1 MENHGRKTYTRQYLL
16 RSGIGLVR
24 NSLEL
29 ASALYHDGKKESAK
43 RSYEIARH
51 RADMLHML
59 GIIPRDKANV
69 LERIVT
75 ETYLETKKGKRVA
88 GKPKTLNKG
97 DEEI

>member
-1 MENHGRKTYTRQYLL
+1 
-16 RSGIGLVR
+16 
-24 NSLEL
+24 
-29 ASALYHDGKKESAK
+29 
-43 RSYEIARH
+43 
-51 RADMLHML
+51 ML

-88 GKPKTLNKG
+88 GKPKTLNQG